1 MIYAFSKYHS
11 NKQFD
16 LKQLSNQNKKIET
29 KLLQLEERFVI
40 GEIGQDLYQR
50 YTQKFTDEIGV
61 IE

>member
-1 MIYAFSKYHS
+1 MTYAFSKYHS

-40 GEIGQDLYQR
+40 GEIGQDL
-50 YTQKFTDEIGV
+50 
-61 IE
+61 